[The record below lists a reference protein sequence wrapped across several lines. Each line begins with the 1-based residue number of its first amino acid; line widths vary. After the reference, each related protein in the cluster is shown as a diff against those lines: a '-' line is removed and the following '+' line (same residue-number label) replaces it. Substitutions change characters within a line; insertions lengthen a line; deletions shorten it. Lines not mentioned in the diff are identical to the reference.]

1 MVGGGG
7 TVTRTPY
14 PLYKSAERRYSRS
27 MKNEISVPVYES
39 LEALLAAETALAAEA
54 AEPASDFPSWGAAMG
69 EWA

>member
-1 MVGGGG
+1 
-7 TVTRTPY
+7 
-14 PLYKSAERRYSRS
+14 

-54 AEPASDFPSWGAAMG
+54 TETASDLPSWGAAMG